1 MGGSSRANRLKLWPW
16 RNDIFCFEVM
26 MMIVETVI
34 GNIRAL
40 SSLPPHIERVYM
52 PSDDLV
58 KRIQRVVTD
67 HGREIGIRL
76 KEAKELVDG
85 DVLWMDE
92 HNAIVVSVLPD
103 DLLVIQPVSMK
114 QMGEIAHQLGNRHLP
129 AQFEEG
135 EMLVQ
140 YDYLVEEL
148 LQQLGIPYKREKR
161 KVKQAFRHIGHRHD

>member
-1 MGGSSRANRLKLWPW
+1 
-16 RNDIFCFEVM
+16 
-26 MMIVETVI
+26 MIVETVI
-34 GNIRAL
+34 GNIRTL

-76 KEAKELVDG
+76 KEVKELVDG